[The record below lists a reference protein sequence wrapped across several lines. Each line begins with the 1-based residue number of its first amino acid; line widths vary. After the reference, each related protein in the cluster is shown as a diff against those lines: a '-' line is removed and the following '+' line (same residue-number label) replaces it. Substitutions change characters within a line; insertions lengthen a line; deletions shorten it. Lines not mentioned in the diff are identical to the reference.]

1 VFIYIESSEKSACP
15 EVYEDRLAQES
26 KMNTARDWE
35 KPIRRLERL
44 MRLRS
49 FPVAFKLLENKETIS
64 DIPFIRRVQHKLTLC
79 QLINLVRNFDWTV
92 GAELD
97 DFMSVVCPS
106 IIGLTDI
113 PAYMK
118 DGTFR
123 SIVWTKN
130 RADAK
135 KYESEIPRL
144 PLGKYEAVAMAPLV
158 YNPFDPDIVLIYAN
172 PAQMMLLINSL
183 QFEDYEVLQFY
194 CVGES
199 SCSDAI
205 ARCYLKGKA
214 ALSIPCYGERRYG
227 HAQDD
232 ELVMAIPAAMMDKAL
247 NGMEALYRRG
257 IRYPISFAGAETDVI
272 HAFPAAYKAENMI
285 NKLRGADN
293 RLLLGVT
300 GSIAT
305 GKTTVA
311 GMLEELG
318 ARTIDFDVLSR
329 VVVEPDKP
337 AWQDIV
343 AYFGEQILAADRTL
357 DRTKLREIVF
367 SDLEKKKKL
376 ESFQHPRIFEEFIK
390 AVEEHAGADPD
401 AIIQAVV
408 PLLIE
413 VNMQSL
419 FHHILM
425 VYATEDVQKKRLM
438 KRDGAS
444 AEMAL
449 NMIRSQ
455 LSAEEKKGY
464 CDLVVDNTGS
474 LAETR
479 RQVERIWRKL
489 KNIQQERRE
498 RL

>member
-1 VFIYIESSEKSACP
+1 
-15 EVYEDRLAQES
+15 
-26 KMNTARDWE
+26 MNTTRDWE
-35 KPIRRLERL
+35 KPIRRLEQL
-44 MRLRS
+44 MRLKS
-49 FPVAFKLLENKETIS
+49 FPVGFKLFEDRRAIS
-64 DIPFIRRVQHKLTLC
+64 DIPFIRRMNHKSTLC
-79 QLINLVRNFDWTV
+79 QLINMARNFDWTV
-92 GAELD
+92 AAELD

-113 PAYMK
+113 PDYMK

-123 SIVWTKN
+123 SIVWTKS

-135 KYESEIPRL
+135 KYEAEIPRL
-144 PLGKYEAVAMAPLV
+144 PTGKYQAVAIAPLV

-183 QFEDYEVLQFY
+183 QFENYEVMQFY

-205 ARCYLKGKA
+205 ARCYLQRKP

-232 ELVMAIPAAMMDKAL
+232 EMVMAIPVEMMDKAL

-257 IRYPISFAGAETDVI
+257 IRYPISYAGAETDVA
-272 HAFPAAYKAENMI
+272 HAFPAAYGAENMI
-285 NKLRGADN
+285 NKLRGSDN
-293 RLLLGVT
+293 RLLIGVT

-305 GKTTVA
+305 GKSTVA

-318 ARTIDFDVLSR
+318 ARTIDFDILSR
-329 VVVEPDKP
+329 IVVEPDKP

-343 AYFGEQILAADRTL
+343 AYFGEQILADDRTL
-357 DRTKLREIVF
+357 DRNKLREIVF
-367 SDLEKKKKL
+367 KDLEKKKKL
-376 ESFQHPRIFEEFIK
+376 ESFQHPRIYEEFIK
-390 AVEEHAGADPD
+390 QVEQYASEDPD
-401 AIIQAVV
+401 VIIQTVI

-413 VNMQSL
+413 VNMQSF
-419 FHHILM
+419 FHNLIM
-425 VYATEDVQKKRLM
+425 VYASEEKQKKRLM
-438 KRDGAS
+438 KRDGS
-444 AEMAL
+444 SEEMAM

-464 CDLVVDNTGS
+464 CDLVIDNSGS
-474 LAETR
+474 LKQTR
-479 RQVERIWRKL
+479 RQVEELWHKL
-489 KNIQQERRE
+489 KKIQGERSE
-498 RL
+498 D

>member
-1 VFIYIESSEKSACP
+1 
-15 EVYEDRLAQES
+15 
-26 KMNTARDWE
+26 MNTVRDWE
-35 KPIRRLERL
+35 KPIRRFEQL
-44 MRLRS
+44 MRLKS
-49 FPVAFKLLENKETIS
+49 FPVAFKLFEDRKAIS
-64 DIPFIRRVQHKLTLC
+64 NIPYIRRMHHKSTLC
-79 QLINLVRNFDWTV
+79 QLINLARNFDWTV
-92 GAELD
+92 AAELD

-113 PAYMK
+113 PEYMK

-123 SIVWTKN
+123 SIVWTKS
-130 RADAK
+130 RADAR
-135 KYESEIPRL
+135 KYEAEIPRL
-144 PLGKYEAVAMAPLV
+144 PTGKYQAVALAPLV

-183 QFEDYEVLQFY
+183 QFDDYEVMQFY

-205 ARCYLKGKA
+205 ARCYLEGKP

-232 ELVMAIPAAMMDKAL
+232 ELVMAIPAGMMDKAL

-257 IRYPISFAGAETDVI
+257 IRYPISYAGAETDV
-272 HAFPAAYKAENMI
+272 ARTFPAAYGAEDLI
-285 NKLRGADN
+285 HKLRGSDN
-293 RLLLGVT
+293 RLLIGVT

-305 GKTTVA
+305 GKSTVA

-329 VVVEPDKP
+329 LVVEPDKP

-343 AYFGEQILAADRTL
+343 AYFGEQVVAEDRSL

-367 SDLEKKKKL
+367 QDLEKKKKL
-376 ESFQHPRIFEEFIK
+376 ESFQHPRIYEEFIK
-390 AVEEHAGADPD
+390 QVEQYASEDPNV
-401 AIIQAVV
+401 IIQAVV

-413 VNMQSL
+413 VNMQSF
-419 FHHILM
+419 FHNLVM
-425 VYATEDVQKKRLM
+425 VYSSEEKQKKRLM
-438 KRDGAS
+438 KRDGS
-444 AEMAL
+444 SEEMAM

-464 CDLVVDNTGS
+464 CDLVIDNSGS
-474 LAETR
+474 LKQTR
-479 RQVERIWRKL
+479 RQVEELWQKL
-489 KNIQQERRE
+489 KKIQRE
-498 RL
+498 KK

>member
-1 VFIYIESSEKSACP
+1 
-15 EVYEDRLAQES
+15 
-26 KMNTARDWE
+26 MTTARDWE
-35 KPIRRLERL
+35 KPIRRLELL
-44 MRLRS
+44 MRLKS
-49 FPVAFKLLENKETIS
+49 FPVAFKLFEDREAIAA
-64 DIPFIRRVQHKLTLC
+64 IPFVRRMNHKSTLC

-123 SIVWTKN
+123 SIVWTKS
-130 RADAK
+130 RSDAK

-144 PLGKYEAVAMAPLV
+144 PAGKYKAVAMAPLV

-183 QFEDYEVLQFY
+183 QFEDYEVMQFH

-205 ARCYLKGKA
+205 ARCYLQGKP

-257 IRYPISFAGAETDVI
+257 IRYPISYAGAETDVA
-272 HAFPAAYKAENMI
+272 HAFPAAYGAEDMI
-285 NKLRGADN
+285 NKLRGDGN

-305 GKTTVA
+305 GKSTVA

-329 VVVEPDKP
+329 VVVAPDKP

-343 AYFGEQILAADRTL
+343 AYFGEQVLAEDRTL
-357 DRTKLREIVF
+357 DRTKVREIVF
-367 SDLEKKKKL
+367 NDLEKKKKL
-376 ESFQHPRIFEEFIK
+376 EGFQHPRIFEEFIRQVEQYTSEDAN
-390 AVEEHAGADPD
+390 AV
-401 AIIQAVV
+401 IQAVV

-419 FHHILM
+419 FHNILM
-425 VYATEDVQKKRLM
+425 VYATEEEQKKRLM
-438 KRDGAS
+438 KRDGS
-444 AEMAL
+444 TEEMAMT
-449 NMIRSQ
+449 MIRSQ
-455 LSAEEKKGY
+455 LSADEKKGY
-464 CDLVVDNTGS
+464 CDLIIDNSGP
-474 LAETR
+474 LEETR
-479 RQVERIWRKL
+479 KQVEKIWKQL
-489 KNIQQERRE
+489 QKIQKERRGSKI
-498 RL
+498 

>member
-1 VFIYIESSEKSACP
+1 
-15 EVYEDRLAQES
+15 
-26 KMNTARDWE
+26 MNTARDWE
-35 KPIRRLERL
+35 KPIQRLERL
-44 MRLRS
+44 MRLKS
-49 FPVAFKLLENKETIS
+49 FPVAFKLFEDKKALSE
-64 DIPFIRRVQHKLTLC
+64 IPFVRRMGHKSTLC

-92 GAELD
+92 AAEAD
-97 DFMSVVCPS
+97 DFMSQVCPS
-106 IIGLTDI
+106 IIGLSDI
-113 PAYMK
+113 PDYMK

-123 SIVWTKN
+123 SIVWTKS
-130 RADAK
+130 RSDAK
-135 KYESEIPRL
+135 KFEAAIPRL
-144 PLGKYEAVAMAPLV
+144 PVGKYEAVALAPLV

-183 QFEDYEVLQFY
+183 QFEDYEVMQFY

-205 ARCYLKGKA
+205 ARCYLNRKPF
-214 ALSIPCYGERRYG
+214 LSIPCYGERRYG

-232 ELVMAIPAAMMDKAL
+232 ELVMAIPVELMDKAL

-257 IRYPISFAGAETDVI
+257 IRYPISYAGAETDVA
-272 HAFPAAYKAENMI
+272 HAFPAAYGAEDMI
-285 NKLRGADN
+285 NKLRGNDN

-337 AWQDIV
+337 AWKDIV
-343 AYFGEQILAADRTL
+343 AYFGEQILADDRSL

-367 SDLEKKKKL
+367 KDLEKKKKL
-376 ESFQHPRIFEEFIK
+376 ESFQHPRIYEEFIK
-390 AVEEHAGADPD
+390 QVEQYAAEDPN

-419 FHHILM
+419 FHHVLM
-425 VYATEDVQKKRLM
+425 VYASEDKQKKRLM

-444 AEMAL
+444 EEMAI
-449 NMIRSQ
+449 NMIGSQ
-455 LSAEEKKGY
+455 LSVDEKKGY
-464 CDLVVDNTGS
+464 CDLIVDNSGS
-474 LAETR
+474 LNETR
-479 RQVERIWRKL
+479 QQVKTLWNNL
-489 KNIQQERRE
+489 KKIQRDRRSGKT
-498 RL
+498 

>member
-1 VFIYIESSEKSACP
+1 M
-15 EVYEDRLAQES
+15 R
-26 KMNTARDWE
+26 TARNWE
-35 KPIRRLERL
+35 KPIRRLELL
-44 MRLRS
+44 MRLKS
-49 FPVAFKLLENKETIS
+49 FPVAFKLFEDRQAIS
-64 DIPFIRRVQHKLTLC
+64 EIPFIRRMNHKSTLC

-97 DFMSVVCPS
+97 DCMSVVCPS

-113 PAYMK
+113 PDYMK

-123 SIVWTKN
+123 SIVWTKS

-135 KYESEIPRL
+135 KFEAEIPRL
-144 PLGKYEAVAMAPLV
+144 PTGKYKAVAMAPLV

-183 QFEDYEVLQFY
+183 QFENYEVMQFY

-205 ARCYLKGKA
+205 ARCYLKGKP

-232 ELVMAIPAAMMDKAL
+232 EMVMAIPAEMMDKAL

-257 IRYPISFAGAETDVI
+257 IRYPISYAGADSDVA
-272 HAFPAAYKAENMI
+272 HAFPAAYGAEDMI
-285 NKLRGADN
+285 NKLRGKDN

-343 AYFGEQILAADRTL
+343 AFFGEQILADDRSL

-367 SDLEKKKKL
+367 QDLEKKKKL

-390 AVEEHAGADPD
+390 QVEQYAGEDPNV
-401 AIIQAVV
+401 IIQAVV

-413 VNMQSL
+413 VNMQSF
-419 FHHILM
+419 FHNILM
-425 VYATEDVQKKRLM
+425 VYASEDEQKKRLM
-438 KRDGAS
+438 QRDGS
-444 AEMAL
+444 SEEMAM

-455 LSAEEKKGY
+455 LSVDEKKGY
-464 CDLVVDNTGS
+464 CDLVLDNSGS
-474 LAETR
+474 LEQAR
-479 RQVERIWRKL
+479 IQVEKLWKKLRK
-489 KNIQQERRE
+489 IQQEKSVD
-498 RL
+498 